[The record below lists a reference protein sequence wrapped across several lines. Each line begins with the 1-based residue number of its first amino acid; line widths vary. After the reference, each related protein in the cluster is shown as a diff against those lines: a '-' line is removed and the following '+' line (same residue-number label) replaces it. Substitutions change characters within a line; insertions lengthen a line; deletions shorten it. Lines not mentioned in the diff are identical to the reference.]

1 MFVGNTY
8 CLLGTVDF
16 RGIKERNNKVKNRII
31 LIVGIIL
38 VLISGVIIMNLSR
51 RFPARQGSNDNKMS
65 SSTELTAQ
73 AKDLEAKG
81 DITAA
86 RLAYKELINNCSSS
100 NEVMDW
106 QKKVDDFNIKLM
118 FSPEITA
125 KSTAYEIMPGD
136 TLIKIAK
143 KFNTTVDL
151 IKKSNNL
158 PGDKIFPG
166 KKLKVWTGTLNIL
179 VDKSQNILMVKA
191 DEEIIKTYIVSTGAN
206 NSTPVGTF
214 KIVNKLENPTWFKA
228 GAVVSA
234 DSKENVL
241 GTRWMGFDL
250 AGYGI
255 HGTVE
260 PENLGKQVT
269 QGCVRMENSEVEELY
284 IIVPIGAEV
293 TITD

>member
-1 MFVGNTY
+1 M
-8 CLLGTVDF
+8 
-16 RGIKERNNKVKNRII
+16 KNRII
-31 LIVGIIL
+31 LIVIIIL
-38 VLISGVIIMNLSR
+38 VLILGVIIMNLTK
-51 RFPARQGSNDNKMS
+51 RFPARQGAKDNKMS
-65 SSTELTAQ
+65 SFTELAAQ

-81 DITAA
+81 DISAA
-86 RLAYKELINNCSSS
+86 RSAYKELINNCSSS

-106 QKKVDDFNIKLM
+106 QKKVDGLNIKSI

-125 KSTAYEIMPGD
+125 KSTAYEIIQGD

-143 KFNTTVDL
+143 KFNTTVEL

-158 PGDKIFPG
+158 SGDKIFPG
-166 KKLKVWTGTLNIL
+166 KKLKIWTGVLSIL
-179 VDKSQNILMVKA
+179 VDKSQNILMVKSE
-191 DEEIIKTYIVSTGAN
+191 EEIIKTYIVSTGIN

-214 KIVNKLENPTWFKA
+214 KIVNKLENPTWFKT

-284 IIVPIGAEV
+284 TIVPVGTEV
-293 TITD
+293 TIAD